1 MKYLTRYPKP
11 LLENDDE
18 DDSDLLLDF
27 EALGLLKPEQMAESR
42 RAKFIQSLVDLFSR
56 VGIEWRDTASSQS
69 RSRGTQVPRLTE
81 EEAYQ
86 LVMSAAPDIIQSLSR
101 NRATKLTRIHQE
113 ISSLGDWTRPD
124 NPLTYWIQPAGVRTQ
139 YYGRFSPTT
148 PKPTVSSFIKFNG
161 ELTPKEMIA
170 LFVNQVA
177 IDLSPRLI
185 HRSQR

>member
-1 MKYLTRYPKP
+1 MKYLTRYTRP
-11 LLENDDE
+11 LLENSDE
-18 DDSDLLLDF
+18 DASDLLLDF
-27 EALGLLKPEQMAESR
+27 EALGLLKPEQVAESR
-42 RAKFIQSLVDLFSR
+42 RAKFIDLLSDLFNR
-56 VGIEWRDTASSQS
+56 VGIQFKDTASRQS
-69 RSRGTQVPRLTE
+69 RSRGTQVPKLTE
-81 EEAYQ
+81 SEAYQ
-86 LVMSAAPDIIQSLSR
+86 LVMSATPDIIQSLSR

-161 ELTPKEMIA
+161 ELTPEEMIA

-177 IDLSPRLI
+177 IDLAPRLV
-185 HRSQR
+185 HRSRR